1 MFNFIEKYQLNY
13 NLKSIDEIASN
24 RNLFNKYCHSITNET
39 FLESNRLINLQRFN
53 SDKLYPLDGGNIK
66 DIHNLKDMIAGLVNK
81 ESKKTLINLKQ
92 IQYLSNSSDN
102 EFFTEFT
109 NIKDWWNHTLYYG
122 QSKRKFEE
130 IPEYLKFS
138 NEKIQNIINSND
150 FKDIH
155 KNCSLFEWHNGY
167 LAEHGDGA
175 HRMAY
180 IITMCNDLGV
190 NAYYDMYLTYYS
202 INREVMKNLFEK
214 YSIYLIF
221 SNIDVDCYNPICS
234 FILKNFESNRG
245 LEAYSYESSS
255 SDETKHILFIKKN
268 NISKNL
274 CHIFDE
280 KINSQEEII
289 RLLTPK
295 SINPFT
301 A

>member
-1 MFNFIEKYQLNY
+1 MFNFIEKYQLNKKI
-13 NLKSIDEIASN
+13 KSIYEVVPN
-24 RNLFNKYCHSITNET
+24 RSLFNKYCQSITNEA

-53 SDKLYPLDGGNIK
+53 SDKLHPLDGSNIK
-66 DIHNLKDMIAGLVNK
+66 DIQNLKNLIAGMVNK

-138 NEKIQNIINSND
+138 NEKIQSIINSNE

-167 LAEHGDGA
+167 LAEHSDGA

-190 NAYYDMYLTYYS
+190 NAYYDMCLTYYS
-202 INREVMKNLFEK
+202 INRKVMTSLFEK

-221 SNIDVDCYNPICS
+221 SNLEIDCYNPICS
-234 FILKNFESNRG
+234 FIHKNFESNRG
-245 LEAYSYESSS
+245 LEAYSYELNSSE
-255 SDETKHILFIKKN
+255 ETKHILFIKK
-268 NISKNL
+268 I
-274 CHIFDE
+274 IFQ
-280 KINSQEEII
+280 KICVIYLMK
-289 RLLTPK
+289 RLIAK
-295 SINPFT
+295 KK
-301 A
+301 